1 MSEFHEIIPG
11 EYSNVEDVRVKFT
24 TMIEVPVEQ
33 IYSEQEVINT
43 IESLE
48 QRKTDFCYQI
58 DREIEVNEQMLS
70 KIRAIDRTIF
80 D

>member
-48 QRKTDFCYQI
+48 QRKIDFCSQI

-70 KIRAIDRTIF
+70 KIRAIDRTII

>member
-33 IYSEQEVINT
+33 IYSEQEVLNT

-48 QRKTDFCYQI
+48 QRKTDFCSQI

-70 KIRAIDRTIF
+70 KIRAIDRTII